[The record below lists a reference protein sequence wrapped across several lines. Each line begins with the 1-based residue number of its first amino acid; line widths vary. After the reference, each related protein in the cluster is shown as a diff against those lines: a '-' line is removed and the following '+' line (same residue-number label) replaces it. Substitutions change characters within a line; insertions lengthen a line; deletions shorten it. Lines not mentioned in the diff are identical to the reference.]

1 MDGEIE
7 ATGTDPVVTRLAGAR
22 IPADGGLSS
31 LGLLMQLSG
40 TLGIIVWSGFC
51 ILAVMIGGPGLI
63 ILLAGL
69 TFLARS
75 CFHRA
80 AGTALLYSHRPAR
93 AVYAYAG
100 VGIVHSLGVI
110 LVLLRTHPPLQILGE
125 IGAMLLYWP
134 VTVMVVASLPR
145 YRRAFREGLPLAE
158 DLGFEG
164 AAVLMLVLGVMGVTV
179 PAAALWGL
187 LEAPGFALVSGGSA
201 ISLIILAALL
211 VRSLLHARAGWRG
224 TRGTADERATNRYVA
239 AAVGTAFLASA
250 ALVLLGLVSGS
261 IGGMV
266 LMSLIIFGLLLAW
279 PLHLRRFIT
288 ERNFAL
294 TMDGP
299 GGAVPRR
306 APDAG
311 LTALGWLLLAVGL
324 LGVVSSLPQALFGH
338 ADLREAVAMMRTVFG
353 EDATIVVR
361 SPWWDV
367 GVAGLA
373 VWAGVELVRMGPHAR
388 IAANIYGAVGAL
400 VAVYILWPQFAALD
414 QVLAAGAENG
424 DATFFHSTRV
434 GMLIHVAMALA
445 LPVASLILANRR
457 LPADA
462 TARVRTST

>member
-40 TLGIIVWSGFC
+40 TLGLVVWSGFS
-51 ILAVMIGGPGLI
+51 ILAAMLGGPGLI
-63 ILLAGL
+63 IFLAGL

-75 CFHRA
+75 SFHRA
-80 AGTALLYSHRPAR
+80 AGSALLYSRRPAGT
-93 AVYAYAG
+93 VYAYAL
-100 VGIVHSLGVI
+100 VGIIHSLGVI
-110 LVLLRTHPPLQILGE
+110 LVLLRTHPPLQILTE
-125 IGAMLLYWP
+125 IGAMLLFWP

-145 YRRAFREGLPLAE
+145 YRRAFRQGLPLSE

-187 LEAPGFALVSGGSA
+187 LEAPGFALFSGGSA

-211 VRSLLHARAGWRG
+211 IRSLLHARAGWRG
-224 TRGTADERATNRYVA
+224 TRGTTDERAVNRYVA

-250 ALVLLGLVSGS
+250 AMVLLGLVGGS

-266 LMSLIIFGLLLAW
+266 LMSLIVFGLLLAW
-279 PLHLRRFIT
+279 PLHLRRFIA
-288 ERNFAL
+288 ERHFSL

-299 GGAVPRR
+299 QDAVLRR

-311 LTALGWLLLAVGL
+311 LTSLGWLLLAMGL
-324 LGVVSSLPQALFGH
+324 LGLASALPQALFGQV
-338 ADLREAVAMMRTVFG
+338 DLRQAVVMMRTVFG
-353 EDATIVVR
+353 DHAAGAVR
-361 SPWWDV
+361 SPWWEV
-367 GVAGLA
+367 GVSGLE
-373 VWAGVELVRMGPHAR
+373 VWAGVELVRMGRHAR
-388 IAANIYGAVGAL
+388 IAANIFGVIGAL
-400 VAVYILWPQFAALD
+400 VAVYILWPQFSALD
-414 QVLAAGAENG
+414 QLLAAGAANG

-445 LPVASLILANRR
+445 LPVASLILVNRR

-462 TARVRTST
+462 TARVRT